1 MTPPLTLTISGSDS
15 SGGAGVQGDLKVFA
29 ALRAYGVSVLTAV
42 TAQNTRGVRDVYPLP
57 GNVVAAQLNAVLEDL
72 PPAATKVGM
81 LATAEVAAAVCAKAR
96 AGLLPNLVLDPVLDS
111 STGRR
116 LGVVAA
122 IERLMPYAVL
132 ATPNRSEA
140 SALLGWEVVTPADMA
155 GAAAQ
160 LASAGPKYVVVTGG
174 DLVAGEEAVD
184 AVWTE
189 AGARFLR
196 GLRVST
202 RNNRGTGSAFSAAI
216 AARLA
221 LGDPIP
227 EAIVYAKAYV
237 GRALGGARGWQVG
250 NGHGPLDHLGWSSW
264 F

>member
-15 SGGAGVQGDLKVFA
+15 SGTAGLQADLKVFA
-29 ALRAYGVSVLTAV
+29 ALRVYGTSVLTAV

-81 LATAEVAAAVCAKAR
+81 LATAEAAAAIGAKAR
-96 AGLLPNLVLDPVLDS
+96 AGLLPNLVLDPVLEA

-116 LGVVAA
+116 VGVVAA
-122 IERLMPYAVL
+122 IERLLPYTTVI
-132 ATPNRSEA
+132 TPNRSEA
-140 SALLGWEVVTPADMA
+140 SALLGWQVATPADMA

-160 LASAGPKYVVVTGG
+160 LAAGGPKHVVVTGG
-174 DLVAGEEAVD
+174 DMVALDEAVD
-184 AVWTE
+184 AVWTA

-196 GLRVST
+196 GDRVST
-202 RNNRGTGSAFSAAI
+202 RNNRGTGCTFSAAI

-221 LGDPIP
+221 LGDTIP
-227 EAIVYAKAYV
+227 DAIVYAKAYV
-237 GRALGGARGWQVG
+237 VRALGGARTWRLGS
-250 NGHGPLDHLGWSSW
+250 GHGPLDHLGWSSW